1 MIYILDITRT
11 TKKMLVNELRDFIF
25 ENCYKRIG
33 CIKEINHYSMKRLKR
48 KYLLLLASKLRKV
61 YLILVMLKN
70 TINHL

>member
-25 ENCYKRIG
+25 ENCYKGIG
-33 CIKEINHYSMKRLKR
+33 CIKEINHYSTKRLKR